1 MSKGASRLS
10 LGALPRA
17 ESVKLTITVPV
28 ELKAQ
33 LDAYAEVHGRVHQ
46 VPVDAVA
53 LIPHMLSAFVARDRG
68 FKTLSTKSAGLLH
81 KSQAV
86 IGSSPSTSNS

>member
-17 ESVKLTITVPV
+17 EAVKLTITVPG

-33 LDAYAEVHGRVHQ
+33 LDVYAEVHSRLHG
-46 VPVDAVA
+46 PVDAVA
-53 LIPHMLSAFVARDRG
+53 LIPHMLAAFIARDRG
-68 FKTLSTKSAGLLH
+68 FKAMRTKGSA
-81 KSQAV
+81 ARA
-86 IGSSPSTSNS
+86 N